1 MAIIATG
8 AAQPGDV
15 IVMAANSDLEGHT
28 WGSGLTL
35 SAKNVGCE
43 GVVVDGLVID
53 SDSILALQVPVFCRG
68 STLRSKGT
76 EELGSVN
83 VPVVCGGV
91 DIRPGDLVLGSL
103 DGVYVIPQEELES
116 RIQEAEP
123 ESARIQANI
132 EKLVTSKGTIF
143 DLRGGRGMARKL
155 GIDWPE

>member
-83 VPVVCGGV
+83 VPVVCGGAASRSALGYAERSSV
-91 DIRPGDLVLGSL
+91 GGACGPTGSTMALTVKQAVLG
-103 DGVYVIPQEELES
+103 
-116 RIQEAEP
+116 
-123 ESARIQANI
+123 
-132 EKLVTSKGTIF
+132 IF
-143 DLRGGRGMARKL
+143 AVFGFG
-155 GIDWPE
+155 